1 VGGFESLEEVSGV
14 DAWFGKESLALGFVD
29 MADSSTM
36 TDGSRPLVYDA
47 VNSQGSPDLRHSV
60 HGHRPEH
67 LVFFLCYIS
76 NAL

>member
-1 VGGFESLEEVSGV
+1 
-14 DAWFGKESLALGFVD
+14 
-29 MADSSTM
+29 M

-76 NAL
+76 NALFGGCTDETRGQI